1 MIAVLTLS
9 VEIRTAHMNVSVPK
23 VSCSLSFLAVGVRGD
38 VIVWSI
44 PLSLTIGWLWQEQQT
59 TAHKKAKL

>member
-9 VEIRTAHMNVSVPK
+9 VEIRTAHMNVSVPQ

-44 PLSLTIGWLWQEQQT
+44 PLSLTIGWLWQEQ
-59 TAHKKAKL
+59 